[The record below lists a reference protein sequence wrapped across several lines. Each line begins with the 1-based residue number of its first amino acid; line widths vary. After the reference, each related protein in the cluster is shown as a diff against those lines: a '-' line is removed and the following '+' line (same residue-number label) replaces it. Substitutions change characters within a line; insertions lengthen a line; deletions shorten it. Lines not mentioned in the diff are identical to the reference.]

1 MDFAQYADEAFW
13 LLQAVVGLVF
23 MVHGAAKLKAPA
35 QTASMYGMPSFVG
48 ALHGL
53 VEVVGGGL
61 LLLSGIFELIGGYMP
76 TLYKYTPWVGIVFAV
91 IMLGAIFFKVVKWK
105 VPFMAWDKTGWE
117 FDLVL
122 LAASLLIAAS

>member
-1 MDFAQYADEAFW
+1 MDLTQYADEAFW
-13 LLQAVVGLVF
+13 FLQAVVGVIF
-23 MVHGAAKLKAPA
+23 MVHSLGKLKAPA

-48 ALHGL
+48 LLHGL
-53 VEVVGGGL
+53 VELVGGVLLVVDMFEQYVGL
-61 LLLSGIFELIGGYMP
+61 
-76 TLYKYTPWVGIVFAV
+76 VFAV

-105 VPFMAWDKTGWE
+105 VPFSAMDKTGWE